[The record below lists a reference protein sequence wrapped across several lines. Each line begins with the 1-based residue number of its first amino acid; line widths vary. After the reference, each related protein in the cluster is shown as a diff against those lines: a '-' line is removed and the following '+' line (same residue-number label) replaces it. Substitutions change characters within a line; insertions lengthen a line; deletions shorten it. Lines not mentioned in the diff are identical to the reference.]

1 MLEGAL
7 CLTEY
12 IDIQTSRFIFLSNL
26 HQDVKQAGATG
37 IVTAL
42 HEVGVLKAKEI
53 LGTFGARGFYLTIKS
68 YAFICGIDGIQSI
81 SDLNCV
87 MGQLECSEVPIGE
100 VWSEDAILELLL
112 GQT

>member
-68 YAFICGIDGIQSI
+68 GIQSI

>member
-1 MLEGAL
+1 MFEGAL

-53 LGTFGARGFYLTIKS
+53 LGTFGEGGFYFTIKS

-81 SDLNCV
+81 SDLNC
-87 MGQLECSEVPIGE
+87 I
-100 VWSEDAILELLL
+100 ELCHGAVGAQRGPDWRSLV
-112 GQT
+112 